1 MAKKEKLTLELEKM
15 DYSVYDKLTKED
27 VEIIHG
33 KLNHLKKLSNL
44 LSIAVFLP
52 ITTNFIDNFKYS
64 EYVFFIISIIVLTV
78 LVYICISRIKTK
90 KDILDILDPKR
101 GLKSQTNRV
110 RFKVYYNKVMDILD
124 SIAFVFVLFWSL
136 LSMFWSVFKI
146 TTNFLG

>member
-1 MAKKEKLTLELEKM
+1 MAKKEKITLELEKM
-15 DYSVYDKLTKED
+15 DYSVFDKLTKED
-27 VEIIHG
+27 TEIIYG
-33 KLNHLKKLSNL
+33 KLSHLKKLSNL

-64 EYVFFIISIIVLTV
+64 EYVFFIISIIMITV

-90 KDILDILDPKR
+90 KGILAILDPKR

-124 SIAFVFVLFWSL
+124 SVAFVFVLFWSL

-146 TTNFLG
+146 TTNF